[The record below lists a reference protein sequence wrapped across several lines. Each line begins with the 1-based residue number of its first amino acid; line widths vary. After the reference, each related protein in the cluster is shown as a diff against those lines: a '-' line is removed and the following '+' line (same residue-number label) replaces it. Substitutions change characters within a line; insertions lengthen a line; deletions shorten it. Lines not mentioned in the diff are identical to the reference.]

1 MQFAK
6 DMKKEDIDQ
15 WLWSD
20 ETNFEIGTRK
30 RKAFQFPGEE
40 LEQVAFK
47 YPISQLVWACVSAG
61 GPGKMVFI
69 EGTLNAQKYKDLL
82 SQNLLKAAKK
92 LFDDEEWKV

>member
-1 MQFAK
+1 
-6 DMKKEDIDQ
+6 
-15 WLWSD
+15 
-20 ETNFEIGTRK
+20 
-30 RKAFQFPGEE
+30 
-40 LEQVAFK
+40 
-47 YPISQLVWACVSAG
+47 VSAG